1 MLGGEEL
8 TRIEARKR
16 VLLLESEVNRI
27 TLRLAGR
34 DLMDSMRR
42 PLSVAGALKHGGL
55 WLIGAA
61 PVAGAMVGMLA
72 RRKKGLLGM
81 LGGAVGLAVP
91 LVEAWLEAR
100 RRGIHTPEMVTDVH
114 DAKGDAPG

>member
-34 DLMDSMRR
+34 DLETALRR
-42 PLSVAGALKHGGL
+42 PLSVASTLKHGGTML
-55 WLIGAA
+55 LGVA
-61 PVAGAMVGMLA
+61 PVAGALIGMLA
-72 RRKKGLLGM
+72 RRKKGLLGL
-81 LGGAVGLAVP
+81 LGGAAGLAIP
-91 LVEAWLEAR
+91 LVEAWRHVHRDEEPR
-100 RRGIHTPEMVTDVH
+100 SETRGRIGSATE
-114 DAKGDAPG
+114 